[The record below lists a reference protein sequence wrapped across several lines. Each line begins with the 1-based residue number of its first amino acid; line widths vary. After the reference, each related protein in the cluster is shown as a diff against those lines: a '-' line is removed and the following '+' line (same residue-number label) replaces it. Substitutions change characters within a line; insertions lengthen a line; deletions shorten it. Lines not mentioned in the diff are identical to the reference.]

1 MVKNDAGQEEL
12 KKTKQKNMNMKNEDK
27 NHIKK
32 LKKNKVNNKEVKDT
46 EENKERRDKEKKD
59 G

>member
-1 MVKNDAGQEEL
+1 MVKKMVKNDAGEEEL

-32 LKKNKVNNKEVKDT
+32 
-46 EENKERRDKEKKD
+46 
-59 G
+59 